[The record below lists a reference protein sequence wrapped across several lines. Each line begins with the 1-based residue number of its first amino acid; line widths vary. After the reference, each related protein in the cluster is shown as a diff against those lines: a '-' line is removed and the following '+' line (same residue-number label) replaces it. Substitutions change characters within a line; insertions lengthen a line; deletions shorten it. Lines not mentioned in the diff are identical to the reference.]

1 MEVGRHALLQTL
13 CLTYV
18 YNGMVGIVKLI
29 AAGLVGHVKHDVLES
44 FNALLVLFSCH
55 VAR

>member
-29 AAGLVGHVKHDVLES
+29 AAGLVGHVKHDILES